1 MIKRA
6 TLLRHLTPAEHFGLY
21 VQLIVAY
28 KLGLAFFQYGPV
40 AQVLLIGRTPHLFLV
55 LKRFV
60 VLLFVG
66 GETILAEDELGEV
79 KREAIRIFEGENVHT
94 GDLRLALFLSL
105 IHQFLQEVNALI
117 KGAEEPFFLA
127 LDYWYNLF
135 LLLLQLGV
143 GSA

>member
-1 MIKRA
+1 M
-6 TLLRHLTPAEHFGLY
+6 
-21 VQLIVAY
+21 
-28 KLGLAFFQYGPV
+28 
-40 AQVLLIGRTPHLFLV
+40 

-79 KREAIRIFEGENVHT
+79 KRETIRIFEGENVHT

-105 IHQFLQEVNALI
+105 IHQFLQEVDALI
-117 KGAEEPFFLA
+117 KGAEETFFLA
-127 LDYWYNLF
+127 LDYRHDLF

-143 GSA
+143 GFA